1 MEDDVDKNSK
11 NFLVA
16 ATLHGAE
23 AGMSVRVYHVAGL
36 SPRLSATSSQENFQ
50 GRLQG
55 LVVNGER
62 ILDEAHLKQ
71 LEYEGKYRNKTKF
84 YSFKC
89 ISLLSGNVK
98 FQHMEDSV
106 YKPVS
111 FTSHHTYLGLP
122 QLKAYNMIDIYFQ
135 LKTSDED
142 GLIIFNGGKGDD
154 FVAVELIRGH
164 IHYTFNMG

>member
-1 MEDDVDKNSK
+1 MEKGS
-11 NFLVA
+11 LMR
-16 ATLHGAE
+16 H
-23 AGMSVRVYHVAGL
+23 
-36 SPRLSATSSQENFQ
+36 TSNK
-50 GRLQG
+50 LNMK
-55 LVVNGER
+55 VNRETR
-62 ILDEAHLKQ
+62 QKKEK
-71 LEYEGKYRNKTKF
+71 KF
-84 YSFKC
+84 FSFKC
-89 ISLLSGNVK
+89 ISLSGNVK

-142 GLIIFNGGKGDD
+142 GLILFNGGKGDD

>member
-1 MEDDVDKNSK
+1 
-11 NFLVA
+11 
-16 ATLHGAE
+16 
-23 AGMSVRVYHVAGL
+23 MSIRVYHVAGL
-36 SPRLSATSSQENFQ
+36 SPRLAATSSQENFQ

-71 LEYEGKYRNKTKF
+71 VEYEGKQDKITDSICLLF
-84 YSFKC
+84 YFCQINPC
-89 ISLLSGNVK
+89 IIFFLLGNVK

-142 GLIIFNGGKGDD
+142 GLILYNGGKGDD

>member
-1 MEDDVDKNSK
+1 
-11 NFLVA
+11 
-16 ATLHGAE
+16 
-23 AGMSVRVYHVAGL
+23 MSIRVYHVAGL
-36 SPRLSATSSQENFQ
+36 SPRLAATSSQENFQ

-71 LEYEGKYRNKTKF
+71 VEYEGKQGRQYFFFFVTHF
-84 YSFKC
+84 
-89 ISLLSGNVK
+89 LLGNVK

-142 GLIIFNGGKGDD
+142 GLILYNGGKGDD

-164 IHYTFNMG
+164 IHYTFNMGYRKIKKENV